1 MFMERNYKIRV
12 DFLKQLY
19 QIGRKVSIYNLEN
32 NNSTIRILQLQKMLE
47 KILLHNCSI
56 IHLINSCSSDSYKEL
71 DVSGIASIARNVME
85 STNLYFYTAARNI
98 KNSEIK
104 LRYIFSTLNYY
115 QNITNILT
123 VRGQRI

>member
-1 MFMERNYKIRV
+1 MERNYKIRV

-56 IHLINSCSSDSYKEL
+56 IHLI
-71 DVSGIASIARNVME
+71 
-85 STNLYFYTAARNI
+85 
-98 KNSEIK
+98 K
-104 LRYIFSTLNYY
+104 LLSKHN
-115 QNITNILT
+115 
-123 VRGQRI
+123 